1 MTEDDETD
9 EQALGE
15 FAKDDKE
22 QARIEIEEESDDMA
36 VDHEEQDE
44 EEEEEEDAPGVME
57 DAFYLEYDECSDH
70 KQLRRLHAR
79 VIWCEWLMGRQLH
92 RVRARLLRRAFIFF
106 RLSARAR
113 EGKKR
118 VMVKGSGRARAY
130 ARLGAALSES

>member
-1 MTEDDETD
+1 MPSVLWINLSETSV
-9 EQALGE
+9 LG
-15 FAKDDKE
+15 
-22 QARIEIEEESDDMA
+22 Q
-36 VDHEEQDE
+36 
-44 EEEEEEDAPGVME
+44 G
-57 DAFYLEYDECSDH
+57 DH